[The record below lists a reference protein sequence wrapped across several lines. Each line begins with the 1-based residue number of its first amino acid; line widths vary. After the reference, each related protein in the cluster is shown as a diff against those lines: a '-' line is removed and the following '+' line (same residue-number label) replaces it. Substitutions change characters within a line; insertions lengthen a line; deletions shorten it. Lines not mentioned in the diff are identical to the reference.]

1 MDTKD
6 RPVTDEE
13 LLDLLEG
20 MSERDGELWQQVKEK
35 GLTDDCLHLRLLAAA
50 SRIGQEEPDVEA
62 LLAAFH
68 AGQSRKRRL
77 RLRRWGL
84 SLVGVAAAV
93 LLLFLW
99 MLPDGNGAGTGKE
112 PLLVF
117 ASDSAALR
125 SPVLQTEKAPGVQA
139 SADDGADR
147 PAVWVAKGPHELD
160 YHTSANLSAYAKD
173 LPERHSLTVPR
184 GQTFKLILSDGT
196 EVYLNADSRLV
207 YPSRFTGKER
217 SVFLDGEA
225 YFRVAKDAGHP
236 FIVRTQTLQTRVLG
250 TEFNVSGYEGS
261 DTEVTLV
268 EGSVEV
274 SDADRQRTVRIK
286 PGEQASLQTDG
297 GFAVQQVDVS
307 QYIHWREGYFYYD
320 NVTLLDIMK
329 ELGRWYNVSV
339 VFCNA
344 DAMES
349 RLHFVADRRQ
359 DLQHALTLLNRMNK
373 FTITQKADGRVY
385 VE

>member
-1 MDTKD
+1 M
-6 RPVTDEE
+6 
-13 LLDLLEG
+13 
-20 MSERDGELWQQVKEK
+20 
-35 GLTDDCLHLRLLAAA
+35 
-50 SRIGQEEPDVEA
+50 
-62 LLAAFH
+62 
-68 AGQSRKRRL
+68 
-77 RLRRWGL
+77 
-84 SLVGVAAAV
+84 
-93 LLLFLW
+93 
-99 MLPDGNGAGTGKE
+99 
-112 PLLVF
+112 
-117 ASDSAALR
+117 
-125 SPVLQTEKAPGVQA
+125 
-139 SADDGADR
+139 
-147 PAVWVAKGPHELD
+147 
-160 YHTSANLSAYAKD
+160 
-173 LPERHSLTVPR
+173 
-184 GQTFKLILSDGT
+184 
-196 EVYLNADSRLV
+196 
-207 YPSRFTGKER
+207 
-217 SVFLDGEA
+217 
-225 YFRVAKDAGHP
+225 
-236 FIVRTQTLQTRVLG
+236 LG
-250 TEFNVSGYEGS
+250 TEINVSGYEGS

-297 GFAVQQVDVS
+297 GFAVQKVDVS

-344 DAMES
+344 EAMES

>member
-1 MDTKD
+1 MIEENKIDILIARYLSNELLLEEKKELEQWLAEDAEHVRYFTRCRNLHD
-6 RPVTDEE
+6 LYCPAFPPTGIDEE
-13 LLDLLEG
+13 KAYRNVDIRTGGKRLHH
-20 MSERDGELWQQVKEK
+20 RKWW
-35 GLTDDCLHLRLLAAA
+35 LT
-50 SRIGQEEPDVEA
+50 
-62 LLAAFH
+62 
-68 AGQSRKRRL
+68 
-77 RLRRWGL
+77 
-84 SLVGVAAAV
+84 GVAAILGGFAIGMGWFYFQQNPRTDQPSMAQV
-93 LLLFLW
+93 VPAPTPSSEIILA
-99 MLPDGNGAGTGKE
+99 LPEGE
-112 PLLVF
+112 LIPL
-117 ASDSAALR
+117 DS
-125 SPVLQTEKAPGVQA
+125 
-139 SADDGADR
+139 
-147 PAVWVAKGPHELD
+147 
-160 YHTSANLSAYAKD
+160 LSAKKEAATASINTLADKNGIAYAQAD
-173 LPERHSLTVPR
+173 SLVPLQWHTWIIPR
-184 GQTFKLILSDGT
+184 GKTFFLTLSDGT
-196 EVYLNADSRLV
+196 RVWMNAESNI
-207 YPSRFTGKER
+207 RFPVEFRGSER
-217 SVFLDGEA
+217 KVFIEGEA
-225 YFRVAKDAGHP
+225 YLEVTHNAQSPFRIETPSGE
-236 FIVRTQTLQTRVLG
+236 ITVLG

-274 SDADRQRTVRIK
+274 SDADRQRTVRIR

-297 GFAVQQVDVS
+297 GFAVQKVDVS

>member
-99 MLPDGNGAGTGKE
+99 MLPGGNGAGTGKE

-125 SPVLQTEKAPGVQA
+125 SPVLQTEKAPGVQG
-139 SADDGADR
+139 SEDDGAHR
-147 PAVWVAKGPHELD
+147 PAVSGAEGPHHREK
-160 YHTSANLSAYAKD
+160 HPPA
-173 LPERHSLTVPR
+173 HLT
-184 GQTFKLILSDGT
+184 
-196 EVYLNADSRLV
+196 A
-207 YPSRFTGKER
+207 
-217 SVFLDGEA
+217 
-225 YFRVAKDAGHP
+225 
-236 FIVRTQTLQTRVLG
+236 
-250 TEFNVSGYEGS
+250 
-261 DTEVTLV
+261 
-268 EGSVEV
+268 
-274 SDADRQRTVRIK
+274 
-286 PGEQASLQTDG
+286 
-297 GFAVQQVDVS
+297 
-307 QYIHWREGYFYYD
+307 
-320 NVTLLDIMK
+320 
-329 ELGRWYNVSV
+329 
-339 VFCNA
+339 
-344 DAMES
+344 
-349 RLHFVADRRQ
+349 
-359 DLQHALTLLNRMNK
+359 
-373 FTITQKADGRVY
+373 
-385 VE
+385 

>member
-99 MLPDGNGAGTGKE
+99 MLPGGNGAGTGKE

-160 YHTSANLSAYAKD
+160 YHTPANLSAYAKD

-274 SDADRQRTVRIK
+274 SDAVCRAEGRCVTIHTLAGRLFLLRQCHPAGHYEGVGTLVQRVRGLLQCRSH
-286 PGEQASLQTDG
+286 GEPPALCG
-297 GFAVQQVDVS
+297 RPPAGFAACPHAAQPHEQVHHHS
-307 QYIHWREGYFYYD
+307 EG
-320 NVTLLDIMK
+320 
-329 ELGRWYNVSV
+329 GRTRVRGVGGMRWMLN
-339 VFCNA
+339 
-344 DAMES
+344 
-349 RLHFVADRRQ
+349 
-359 DLQHALTLLNRMNK
+359 LT
-373 FTITQKADGRVY
+373 
-385 VE
+385 